1 MRILA
6 AAFLAVAA
14 LGMAQKPKSKS
25 ELEALQAIQ
34 KELQSAAD
42 PSLPAAERQQ
52 HSAAVMT
59 KVDEF
64 VKKFADTEF
73 KSWAYTQAAEAAE
86 QKNDGAKV
94 VIYSDLA
101 IDADPKAYHP
111 MLMEAGELA
120 RSTRENDLDKDDKLG
135 KAEKL
140 AKQAMEIAAT
150 APKPNAQIPDAQWE
164 EVKKEFIADAHRDL
178 GMIAAVRKKYDVAIV
193 EFKQAVE
200 IPQQP
205 DPSAFIRL
213 AAAYNDN
220 KQPDEALAV
229 LAKMPANP
237 QLAPFIA
244 KEKQRAD
251 ALKAAKK

>member
-1 MRILA
+1 MRLLA
-6 AAFLAVAA
+6 GFLAVGA
-14 LGMAQKPKSKS
+14 LAMAQKPKSKS

-34 KELQSAAD
+34 AEQD
-42 PSLPAAERQQ
+42 PTATMA
-52 HSAAVMT
+52 
-59 KVDEF
+59 KVDAF
-64 VKKFADTEF
+64 VAKFADTEF
-73 KSWAYTQAAEAAE
+73 KTWAYTRAAEAAQ
-86 QKNDGAKV
+86 QKNDGPKTI
-94 VIYSDLA
+94 IYSDLA
-101 IDADPKAYHP
+101 IESDPKAYHP

-120 RSTRENDLDKDDKLG
+120 RSTRENDLDKDEKLA

-140 AKQAMEIAAT
+140 AKQAMEIAPT
-150 APKPNAQIPDAQWE
+150 APKPNATIPDAQWD
-164 EVKKEFIADAHRDL
+164 EVKKEFVADGHRDL

-229 LAKMPANP
+229 LAKIPANP
-237 QLAPFIA
+237 QLAPFVDR
-244 KEKQRAD
+244 EKKRAE